1 MVLGLANFGTFWT
14 LYWALLMMNPVMGCH
29 TGDLFAT
36 QITYFQLAVGLRF
49 GDFVFFVPMLL
60 LQRGGFK
67 MNVTLPT
74 NIEPNILMT
83 RLNMLLEVLM
93 RSKCA
98 WT

>member
-1 MVLGLANFGTFWT
+1 
-14 LYWALLMMNPVMGCH
+14 MMNPVMGCH
-29 TGDLFAT
+29 TGDLLTT

-49 GDFVFFVPMLL
+49 GDFVFFVPVLL